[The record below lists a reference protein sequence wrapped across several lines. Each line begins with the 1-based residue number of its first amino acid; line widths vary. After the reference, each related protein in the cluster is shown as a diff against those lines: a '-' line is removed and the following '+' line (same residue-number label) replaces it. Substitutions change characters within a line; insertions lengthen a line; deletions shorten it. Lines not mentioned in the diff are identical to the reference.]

1 MKKIKLYLVIDDV
14 DYVQVFTDEDEA
26 WDFAGDDRNV
36 QEAEI
41 TVTL

>member
-26 WDFAGDDRNV
+26 WEYAGEEMFV

-41 TVTL
+41 TITL